1 MKKYIKKI
9 LISIIL
15 VIISLTTIFYVK
27 ADSGWDSDY
36 GGGSDW
42 GGSSWDSSDS
52 SGGSDWGGSSWDSSD
67 SSGGSMSNAELISL
81 LCFIAVIFVIA
92 FISNYKN
99 KKSGSLNNSSNI
111 LKNDNPYFDL
121 SEEEYN
127 RYFGM
132 NKDKFKDKIAK
143 HFIDVQDSWMNFD
156 YENLRKLCTD
166 ELYNEYKVL
175 LETLKLKNQQNIM
188 SDFLFNDISIY
199 NVEEVNGLIE
209 VQVLLDIKFKDYV
222 IDIKN
227 NKVIRGNKNIYF
239 NNTYELTFVSSKN
252 NKVTNCPSCGSK
264 VEVTSSNVCDYCKNT
279 VVQIS
284 DELVLSKKKI
294 ISSNKTNN

>member
-52 SGGSDWGGSSWDSSD
+52 SGGS
-67 SSGGSMSNAELISL
+67 MSNAEFIFLI
-81 LCFIAVIFVIA
+81 CFIAVIFVIA

-132 NKDKFKDKIAK
+132 NKDKL
-143 HFIDVQDSWMNFD
+143 H
-156 YENLRKLCTD
+156 
-166 ELYNEYKVL
+166 
-175 LETLKLKNQQNIM
+175 
-188 SDFLFNDISIY
+188 
-199 NVEEVNGLIE
+199 
-209 VQVLLDIKFKDYV
+209 
-222 IDIKN
+222 
-227 NKVIRGNKNIYF
+227 
-239 NNTYELTFVSSKN
+239 
-252 NKVTNCPSCGSK
+252 
-264 VEVTSSNVCDYCKNT
+264 
-279 VVQIS
+279 
-284 DELVLSKKKI
+284 KKP
-294 ISSNKTNN
+294 